1 MVRRVLVLTALTC
14 IASLARADEVP
25 STTVAK
31 APTSDS
37 KLPAVTDPMLAEVP
51 RAPRE
56 VETWTEA
63 LESVRRRSTDLRT
76 AFDEV
81 LRARAQERIAMANLL
96 PTVTGN
102 VTAEHQSGLQL
113 GGFAL
118 SSQALNTLSVGAQL
132 QQTLVNFQQFY
143 ALGTAKASTRA
154 AELSRADEAR
164 TLAITAANAVVGVVT
179 AERVAEINRVGLR
192 QSLERLDLTRRK
204 QVMGSATV
212 VDVVRAQQDVES
224 ARTTL
229 ISGDEALRKSRETLG
244 LAMGLSTQVGVARDI
259 RIEVFESDARRACR
273 SVGTVDD
280 RSDVLAQQKRVVAA
294 RRQIDDVWLQFAP
307 QLAAQGSA
315 SELDTSAPG
324 GSSVKTWSIEAVL
337 TVPIWDGGARYGAL
351 RNARAVADEAAQT
364 LEADRRQAS
373 IQVDQARRAV
383 TVAAETLRVQ
393 ERARDLAARNDE
405 LIERMF
411 LQGAMTSLDL
421 VTAAASR
428 RQAEI
433 QYAVDEYDLVEAR
446 IDAALALADCGW

>member
-1 MVRRVLVLTALTC
+1 MLRRVLALTALTC
-14 IASLARADEVP
+14 IASLARADEAP
-25 STTVAK
+25 STAMV
-31 APTSDS
+31 PTIGP

-56 VETWTEA
+56 VETWREA
-63 LESVRRRSTDLRT
+63 LESVRQRSTDLRT

-81 LRARAQERIAMANLL
+81 LRAQAQERVALANLL

-102 VTAEHQSGLQL
+102 VAVEHQSGLQV
-113 GGFAL
+113 GGLAL
-118 SSQALNTLSVGAQL
+118 SSQALDTLSVGAQV
-132 QQTLVNFQQFY
+132 QQTLVNSQQFY
-143 ALGTAKASTRA
+143 ALGTAKVSTRA

-164 TLAITAANAVVGVVT
+164 TLAVTTANAIVGVVT

-192 QSLERLDLTRRK
+192 QSLVRLDLTQRK
-204 QVMGSATV
+204 QVAGSATV

-229 ISGDEALRKSRETLG
+229 ISGDESLRKSRETLG
-244 LAMGLSTQVGVARDI
+244 LAMGLSTQIGVARDI
-259 RIEVFESDARRACR
+259 RIEVLESDTQRACR
-273 SVGTVDD
+273 SVDTVND
-280 RSDVLAQQKRVVAA
+280 RSDVRAQERRVVAA
-294 RRQIDDVWLQFAP
+294 ARQIDDVWFQFAP

-324 GSSVKTWSIEAVL
+324 SSSVKTWSIEAVL

-364 LEADRRQAS
+364 LEAERRQVS

-383 TVAAETLRVQ
+383 KVAADTLRVQ
-393 ERARDLAARNDE
+393 ERARNLAVRNDE
-405 LIERMF
+405 LIEMMF
-411 LQGAMTSLDL
+411 LQGTMTSLDL

-433 QYAVDEYDLVEAR
+433 QYAINEYDLVETR
-446 IDAALALADCGW
+446 IDAALSLADCAW